1 MVRRLAKHIWQWLVE
16 KLDRS
21 VRFAGRLLVLGFLL
35 MCMDIGWRHMR
46 YLFADEPQLVTAQE
60 ATVQWRADAPFH
72 VRLPLDWNHA
82 VRHVSSHHDYTL
94 VPVAGTGAR
103 LVTVFPGR
111 PEPKTL
117 GRVPELYGRIIG
129 AGWFGDWD
137 AGEIDTEIQLQDE
150 FASIGVKAPP
160 NALLMVPG
168 WHFTLDEYW
177 QIFLGL
183 AAVVVILL
191 SIVGGLLRWLFRVDG
206 ERRV

>member
-1 MVRRLAKHIWQWLVE
+1 LAKYIWQWLVG

-21 VRFAGRLLVLGFLL
+21 VRFVGGLLVLGFLL
-35 MCMDIGWRHMR
+35 MCMDIGWGHMR
-46 YLFADEPQLVTAQE
+46 YLFADEPQLVTGQA
-60 ATVQWRADAPFH
+60 ATIQWRADTRFH
-72 VRLPLDWNHA
+72 ARLPLDWNHA
-82 VRHVSSHHDYTL
+82 VHHVSSRRDYTL

-111 PEPKTL
+111 AEPKTL
-117 GRVPELYGRIIG
+117 GRAPELHGRIIG

-137 AGEIDTEIQLQDE
+137 AGEIGTGIRLQDE
-150 FASIGVKAPP
+150 FAAIGVKAPP

-177 QIFLGL
+177 QICLGL

-191 SIVGGLLRWLFRVDG
+191 SIAGGLLRWFFRVDE